1 MLNTLGSGF
10 ILLSPE
16 LQWNTLIS
24 IKYVIFVHFFFFHYS
39 LDLLGS
45 LFKIFGEVL
54 LR

>member
-1 MLNTLGSGF
+1 MLNTLGPGF

-24 IKYVIFVHFFFFHYS
+24 IKYVIFVHIFFHYS